1 MLCGRPHWGAFG
13 GEIMG
18 FFFKRSYTL
27 FELCCDCYDGNKLK
41 EISFD
46 INEKLQGAELVKFVL
61 PQLRLKYEEIEENE
75 DDETEELQEYIDEIE
90 DGDLSNLDY
99 VCHEYGIVAVPLFIA
114 IKQKNINLVK
124 QLLQSGA
131 DVNKPFDDVFPIIY
145 AVSCGNIDIVEFL
158 IEEGANTEVLDGDQK
173 PLIYLPMIFSDYDDK
188 RKVFEYLLKI
198 TDLNKKYKAQKNLL
212 HLAVEG
218 FAPLK
223 SIKAIVNVSPK
234 LLNELDSYGF
244 SCLDYA
250 YMKQAYDEE
259 EVKII
264 KFFLDKG
271 GKTNIINSKL
281 LEKTSNFYKK
291 LKELYSKYKIDQN
304 LANES
309 LAEIINMHQ
318 AMKIENNI
326 PDNIPDCIM
335 QEMIILIMYTRIEDI
350 KSKLGI
356 DVSDNYVPF
365 ITAYFPFT
373 KFAYFIHLIAGN
385 INIFDA
391 YYPKTLNL
399 LINLERFLI
408 EQGDECR
415 ITEEYYEIC
424 RDVIEELKKYGSKIT
439 EKEITRGRNVLARI
453 QEMRGFNNTVIDD
466 SFVDKEL
473 KAKFCDYLK
482 SIDNALSMFEG
493 KELDQNSE
501 KRLKMCYDR
510 YNLPVKS
517 LPFSELVQAD
527 MQILLM
533 GARME
538 GIANNYKQ
546 GFQLNDFFIPYFSK
560 IA

>member
-1 MLCGRPHWGAFG
+1 
-13 GEIMG
+13 MG